1 MRDRLPSRRRCARG
15 LAGKRLDQK
24 VVNVFHVNVFHVN
37 VEGQLT
43 ERWLFPENL
52 AAIDDF
58 WS

>member
-24 VVNVFHVNVFHVN
+24 VVNVFHVNV
-37 VEGQLT
+37 EGELT
-43 ERWLFPENL
+43 KRWLFPENL